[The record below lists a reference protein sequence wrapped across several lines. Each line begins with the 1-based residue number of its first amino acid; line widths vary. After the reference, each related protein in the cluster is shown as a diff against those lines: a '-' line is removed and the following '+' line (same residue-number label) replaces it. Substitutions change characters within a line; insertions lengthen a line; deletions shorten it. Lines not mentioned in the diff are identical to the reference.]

1 MSMLTW
7 FVEAVIY
14 NFEVQGKMV
23 VMIFT
28 RLIIQQEAKLPV
40 SQWYD
45 VRHVAILNLSTYHF
59 NGQLSGKT

>member
-1 MSMLTW
+1 MESATSCLAYGGKTVSMLTW

-28 RLIIQQEAKLPV
+28 RLIIQQEAKFSV
-40 SQWYD
+40 S
-45 VRHVAILNLSTYHF
+45 
-59 NGQLSGKT
+59 